1 MIVGCPSCATRFRI
15 DAAVLGPS
23 GRKLKCSR
31 CAHQWF
37 EGAPEEQAEPEVA
50 EAPPVV
56 EPEPAPE
63 PPPRAPKSESF
74 EAPPRRRTRR
84 TPNLPARTKPRRR
97 RGGGLGWGLATVMAA
112 LVIAVLSFGREQ
124 LVSFYPPAG
133 DVYAA
138 LGFSDPA
145 PGDGLELREIVPS
158 RAEEGGVAYLVLDG
172 TVVNVTDEIL
182 SVPEMTA
189 VVRDE
194 QSAALQQWTFRADV
208 VALQPGESAAFKTRL
223 AAPADGATDVK
234 IEFADG
240 VVEE

>member
-37 EGAPEEQAEPEVA
+37 EGAPEESAAPEVA
-50 EAPPVV
+50 DTPPVV
-56 EPEPAPE
+56 EPKPAPE
-63 PPPRAPKSESF
+63 PPPRAPKAESY
-74 EAPPRRRTRR
+74 EPRARRTRPAR
-84 TPNLPARTKPRRR
+84 NLPARTRPRRR

-138 LGFSDPA
+138 LGFSEPA

-172 TVVNVTDEIL
+172 MVVNVTDEIL
-182 SVPEMTA
+182 DVPEMTA

-194 QSAALQQWTFRADV
+194 QSVALQQWTFRLDV
-208 VALQPGESAAFKTRL
+208 AALQPGESAAFNTRL
-223 AAPADGATDVK
+223 AAPADSATDVK

-240 VVEE
+240 VIE